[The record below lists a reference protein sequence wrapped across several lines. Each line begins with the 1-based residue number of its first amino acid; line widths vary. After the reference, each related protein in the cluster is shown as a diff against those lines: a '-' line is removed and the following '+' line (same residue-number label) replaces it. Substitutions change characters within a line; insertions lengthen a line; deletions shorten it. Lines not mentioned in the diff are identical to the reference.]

1 MADCCNH
8 FSFTDDGDSF
18 ESWQGLRGPY
28 YIPHLSADGVLSWTN
43 TGSLPNPAPVD
54 ISGPPGSSVE
64 LRGPV
69 PSVED
74 LPATAPSGELWLV
87 GSASPY
93 DGWFYNGASW
103 ENAGQIAVG
112 PPGADGVSPEVTI
125 AQISGGHSVTIT
137 DAEHPSGQTFDVM
150 DGEDGADGKSA
161 YESAQDGGYS
171 GTEQQFY
178 TELAEVGDKL
188 DLSGGTMTGALNMG
202 SHKITN
208 VLAGT
213 DDSDAVNL
221 GQVSGM
227 ISTNTAYFRGSFAT
241 KAALLAV
248 AWQTSD
254 PSAAYYVTNND
265 YAIVEDDETQNDECW
280 RYVYVSGTGWAAQ
293 YKINETPLTPAQ
305 IAALNSGA
313 TSTNISAIADKLDK
327 TGDGKDV
334 TVTFSAAASRTAIAT
349 GEKLSVLFGK
359 ILKWLSD
366 LGTAAFRAATSSIT
380 SGSTDLIESGAV
392 YTGLEGKAEAA
403 TYTGTLAAASWSGA
417 SAPYSQ
423 ALTVNG
429 LLASDTPTVDV
440 VMSGTYSTDD
450 ARNSAWAAIYR
461 AVTSADTLTVYASE
475 LPTVDLPIQIQ
486 CVR

>member
-1 MADCCNH
+1 MSACCNNG
-8 FSFTDDGDSF
+8 FKMIQEVMGFKM
-18 ESWQGLRGPY
+18 WLGLIGP
-28 YIPHLSADGVLSWTN
+28 AG
-43 TGSLPNPAPVD
+43 PA
-54 ISGPPGSSVE
+54 GPPGTSVE

-69 PSVED
+69 ASTSL
-74 LPATAPSGELWLV
+74 LPESASSSELWMV
-87 GSASPY
+87 GASSPY
-93 DGWFYNGASW
+93 VGYFWNGTAW
-103 ENAGQIAVG
+103 IEAGYIMQG
-112 PPGADGVSPEVTI
+112 PQGEP
-125 AQISGGHSVTIT
+125 
-137 DAEHPSGQTFDVM
+137 
-150 DGEDGADGKSA
+150 GEDGADGKSA

-178 TELAEVGDKL
+178 TELAKVGDKL

-208 VLAGT
+208 VLDGT

-280 RYVYVSGTGWAAQ
+280 RYVYVSGTGWSAQ

-313 TSTNISAIADKLDK
+313 TSANISAIADKLDK

-334 TVTFSAAASRTAIAT
+334 TVSFSAAASRTAIAT

-366 LGTAAFRAATSSIT
+366 LGTAAFRAATSIIS

-392 YTGLEGKAEAA
+392 YTGLAGKAEAA

-417 SAPYSQ
+417 SAPYTQ

-440 VMSGTYSTDD
+440 VMSGTYSTDE
-450 ARNSAWAAIYR
+450 ARKTAWAAIYR

-475 LPTVDLPIQIQ
+475 LPTVDLPIQLQ